1 MSLEHINKAFP
12 AEPKNDEPSCNDKRP
27 LCSDGSKDANR
38 ALGNGSKT
46 TRPPQRLEVADA
58 VNNARILFWRMKFA
72 LIAAFALSLLVW
84 LATLGLTI
92 TIWMSVRDRTEGACK
107 VKGDFK

>member
-1 MSLEHINKAFP
+1 MSLEHRNKAFT
-12 AEPKNDEPSCNDKRP
+12 AEPSNDEPSCNDKRP

-38 ALGNGSKT
+38 ALGNDNKT
-46 TRPPQRLEVADA
+46 TSPPQPEVADA
-58 VNNARILFWRMKFA
+58 VNNERILFWRMRFA
-72 LIAAFALSLLVW
+72 LIAVLTSSLLVW

-92 TIWMSVRDRTEGACK
+92 TIWIFVKDRTEGACK